1 MTNQSK
7 SWKAPP
13 PIIFILLGLIIFGGT
28 KLLKKNPQQIS
39 NLLPS
44 IAQPQLLKTS
54 FSLGEDLLITANA
67 TNEKQEGINAF
78 ANQDYQD
85 AIALFQASL
94 EQFPNDPETLIYL
107 NNAQVATLNP
117 VKIAVVAPIGS
128 DLNLAQEM
136 LRGVAQA
143 QDKFNSQGGNLQVQ
157 IVNDENKPE
166 IATKVANE
174 LVKDPSI
181 LALVGHYSSDATLAA
196 APVYEQNAL
205 VAISPISTAV
215 SLAEAGDYIFR
226 TVPSDLFA
234 GTSLAEYFLE
244 KLSMQKAAVF
254 YNSESNYSKSLKD
267 AFSTSLLSNG
277 GEIVAESDVIDSN
290 FNADKA
296 VQQAIDQGAEA
307 LILLTN
313 STTLKQTFE
322 IAKVNERQLP
332 LLAGDDIYIPET
344 LENAGEDVTDMVL
357 AVPWHIEGNTNPD
370 FIQAANSLWKGK
382 VNWRTA
388 MAYDAT
394 QSLIAGIKANP
405 SRQGIQQTLSQAGF
419 SVTGASGVVKF
430 LPSGDRNQAVQL
442 VQVEVDP
449 DSEFGYSFLPV
460 D

>member
-7 SWKAPP
+7 SGKAPP
-13 PIIFILLGLIIFGGT
+13 PIVFILLGLIIFGGT
-28 KLLKKNPQQIS
+28 TWFKKNPQQIS

-44 IAQPQLLKTS
+44 INQLKS
-54 FSLGEDLLITANA
+54 SEKRFSLGEHLLITAKA

-78 ANQDYQD
+78 ANQDYQS

-107 NNAQVATLNP
+107 NNASVAALNP
-117 VKIAVVAPIGS
+117 IKIAVVAPIGS

-143 QDKFNSQGGNLQVQ
+143 QDKFNSQGGNLQVE
-157 IVNDENKPE
+157 IVNDQNEPE
-166 IATKVANE
+166 IATQVANE

-181 LALVGHYSSDATLAA
+181 LALVGHYSSDASLAA
-196 APVYEQNAL
+196 APIYQQNGL
-205 VAISPISTAV
+205 VAISPISTST

-234 GTSLAEYFLE
+234 GTSLAEYFLG
-244 KLSMQKAAVF
+244 KLSKQKAAVF

-277 GEIVAESDVIDSN
+277 GEIVAEIDVGDSN

-296 VQQAIDQGAEA
+296 VQQAVDQGAEA
-307 LILLTN
+307 LVLLTN

-344 LENAGEDVTDMVL
+344 LESAGENVTDMVL

-394 QSLIAGIKANP
+394 QSLIAGMETNP
-405 SRQGIQQTLSQAGF
+405 SRQGIQQTLSKAGF
-419 SVTGASGVVKF
+419 SVTGASGTVKF

-442 VQVEVDP
+442 VKVEVDS
-449 DSEFGYSFLPV
+449 DSEFGYSFVPV